1 MNPIQNH
8 GAAINARRRRFMM
21 SQFLQTMKPPKAG
34 ERNRLPMIAMT
45 GLQIVSPCGGTAA
58 TIGAGLAIDRG
69 AGIVVVAG
77 IVDPGPVTKLG
88 SGGGPAAGIGIDGKG
103 GGVALADSAGFS
115 SSVAAA
121 LLAAPEPGEGG
132 WAASDAGSGFDSEEE
147 REEAEEEDK
156 DGDESDFA
164 AGKVARN
171 SAIGFQAD
179 FVSSQARSAALRLPS
194 ATFSRMADSE
204 NRPAYCPFR

>member
-8 GAAINARRRRFMM
+8 GAAINARRRRFMI
-21 SQFLQTMKPPKAG
+21 SQFLQMMKPPKAG

-45 GLQIVSPCGGTAA
+45 GLQIVPPSGGTATA
-58 TIGAGLAIDRG
+58 
-69 AGIVVVAG
+69 AG

-121 LLAAPEPGEGG
+121 LLSTPEPGDGG
-132 WAASDAGSGFDSEEE
+132 W
-147 REEAEEEDK
+147 
-156 DGDESDFA
+156 ESQTA
-164 AGKVARN
+164 CYG
-171 SAIGFQAD
+171 
-179 FVSSQARSAALRLPS
+179 L
-194 ATFSRMADSE
+194 
-204 NRPAYCPFR
+204 

>member
-1 MNPIQNH
+1 MFSIFVSKGRRGYMFTDH
-8 GAAINARRRRFMM
+8 VDELAEAARSAADPHKRA
-21 SQFLQTMKPPKAG
+21 QL
-34 ERNRLPMIAMT
+34 IAD
-45 GLQIVSPCGGTAA
+45 L
-58 TIGAGLAIDRG
+58 
-69 AGIVVVAG
+69 
-77 IVDPGPVTKLG
+77 
-88 SGGGPAAGIGIDGKG
+88 
-103 GGVALADSAGFS
+103 
-115 SSVAAA
+115 
-121 LLAAPEPGEGG
+121 

-156 DGDESDFA
+156 DGDESDLA
-164 AGKVARN
+164 TGNVARN

>member
-1 MNPIQNH
+1 
-8 GAAINARRRRFMM
+8 
-21 SQFLQTMKPPKAG
+21 
-34 ERNRLPMIAMT
+34 MIAMT
-45 GLQIVSPCGGTAA
+45 GLQIVSPCGGTA
-58 TIGAGLAIDRG
+58 
-69 AGIVVVAG
+69 VVAG
-77 IVDPGPVTKLG
+77 IVDAGPVTKLG

-103 GGVALADSAGFS
+103 GGVALEASRGFC

-121 LLAAPEPGEGG
+121 LR
-132 WAASDAGSGFDSEEE
+132 AASDAASGFDSEEAG
-147 REEAEEEDK
+147 EEAEEEDK
-156 DGDESDFA
+156 DGTGSDFA
-164 AGKVARN
+164 AGNAARN

>member
-1 MNPIQNH
+1 
-8 GAAINARRRRFMM
+8 
-21 SQFLQTMKPPKAG
+21 
-34 ERNRLPMIAMT
+34 MIAMT

-58 TIGAGLAIDRG
+58 TIGAGLAIDRA

-103 GGVALADSAGFS
+103 GGVALEASRGFC

-121 LLAAPEPGEGG
+121 L
-132 WAASDAGSGFDSEEE
+132 WAASDAGSGFDSEEVGE
-147 REEAEEEDK
+147 GEEAEEEDK
-156 DGDESDFA
+156 DGDGSGFA
-164 AGKVARN
+164 AGNAARN
-171 SAIGFQAD
+171 SEIGFQAD

>member
-1 MNPIQNH
+1 
-8 GAAINARRRRFMM
+8 
-21 SQFLQTMKPPKAG
+21 
-34 ERNRLPMIAMT
+34 MIAMT
-45 GLQIVSPCGGTAA
+45 GLQIVSPCGGTA
-58 TIGAGLAIDRG
+58 
-69 AGIVVVAG
+69 VVAG
-77 IVDPGPVTKLG
+77 IVDAGPVTKLG

-103 GGVALADSAGFS
+103 GGVALEASRGFC

-121 LLAAPEPGEGG
+121 LR
-132 WAASDAGSGFDSEEE
+132 AASDAASGFDSEEAG
-147 REEAEEEDK
+147 EEAEEEDK
-156 DGDESDFA
+156 DGTGSDFA
-164 AGKVARN
+164 AGNVARN

>member
-21 SQFLQTMKPPKAG
+21 SQFLQMMKPPKAG

-45 GLQIVSPCGGTAA
+45 GLQIVSPSGGTAA
-58 TIGAGLAIDRG
+58 V

-88 SGGGPAAGIGIDGKG
+88 NGGGPTAGIGIDGKG

-121 LLAAPEPGEGG
+121 L
-132 WAASDAGSGFDSEEE
+132 WAASDAGSGFDSE
-147 REEAEEEDK
+147 
-156 DGDESDFA
+156 
-164 AGKVARN
+164 
-171 SAIGFQAD
+171 
-179 FVSSQARSAALRLPS
+179 
-194 ATFSRMADSE
+194 
-204 NRPAYCPFR
+204 

>member
-45 GLQIVSPCGGTAA
+45 GLQIVSPSGGTAA

-69 AGIVVVAG
+69 AGIVVKAG

-121 LLAAPEPGEGG
+121 LLATPEPGEGG
-132 WAASDAGSGFDSEEE
+132 WAASDAGSGFDSK
-147 REEAEEEDK
+147 EAEEEDK
-156 DGDESDFA
+156 DGDGSDFA
-164 AGKVARN
+164 AGNAARN